1 MFQFQTQESKVKGC
15 NKTYMIKVSGHFGAK
30 FQIFRMS
37 GQKCNPILRNWVF
50 GIQNIR
56 GQKKRGQLSNK
67 GFQML

>member
-1 MFQFQTQESKVKGC
+1 MKNHSNNSMVEA
-15 NKTYMIKVSGHFGAK
+15 SGHFGAK

-56 GQKKRGQLSNK
+56 GQKKRLA
-67 GFQML
+67 